1 MENLELKKEK
11 KDIKS
16 MEKKIMIN
24 EYIKDMPVE
33 IKWSDGLVYRG
44 YLQRKLRTNFEVRI
58 PKDLNKYWS
67 YPTELARIPA
77 DVMRKIT
84 PEEFN
89 EIGEWSRGLSE
100 ANGTKH
106 S

>member
-1 MENLELKKEK
+1 
-11 KDIKS
+11 
-16 MEKKIMIN
+16 MIN
-24 EYIKDMPVE
+24 EYSKDIPVE
-33 IKWSDGLVYRG
+33 VKWSDGLVFRG
-44 YLQRKLRTNFEVRI
+44 YLQKKLRKNFEVII
-58 PKDLNKYWS
+58 PQNLNKYWNDRNEIAS
-67 YPTELARIPA
+67 IPA
-77 DVMRKIT
+77 DVIRKIT